1 MNPVPVYCALV
12 HHPVLDKDGG
22 IVSTSVTNLDVHDIA
37 RACRTYEVRGYYV
50 VAPLDVQRR
59 LVVQIARHWISGSGA
74 KRAPNR
80 GEALSLVRT
89 AADLESAKSLI
100 KDECGGLSPLVWV
113 TCARRTDKPIS
124 YAEARKRLEAAERPV
139 LVVFGTGYGLSG
151 EIIEKADAVLEAV
164 GNPEKWNHLSV
175 RCAAAIV
182 IDRLLSDEV

>member
-1 MNPVPVYCALV
+1 MNTAPVYCALV
-12 HHPVLDKDGG
+12 HYPVLDRDGR

-74 KRAPNR
+74 KRTPNR

-100 KDECGGLSPLVWV
+100 RDESGGLSPLVWA
-113 TCARRTDKPIS
+113 TCARLTDNAIS
-124 YAEARKRLEAAERPV
+124 FTEARKRLEAAERPV

-151 EIIEKADAVLEAV
+151 EIMEKADAVLEAV
-164 GNPEKWNHLSV
+164 GSPQKWNHLSV

-182 IDRLLSDEV
+182 LDRLLCGEN